1 MVSNQPGDPD
11 PDDTE
16 APDPEGVKG
25 SLRRL
30 AGADERTVI
39 ERADAA
45 REDLDAAAQFVETT
59 GLAELEAA
67 IETVEDPELAERGQR
82 ALASFRR
89 FRAAAAGRLDP
100 DEQFHPGRGTD
111 LRRDDEASSR

>member
-1 MVSNQPGDPD
+1 MVSDRSDDPN
-11 PDDTE
+11 PDD
-16 APDPEGVKG
+16 AAGPDPESVKG

-30 AGADERTVI
+30 AGGDDRTVI

-45 REDLDAAAQFVETT
+45 RDDLEAAAQFVETT

-67 IETVEDPELAERGQR
+67 IEAVEDPALAERGQR

-111 LRRDDEASSR
+111 LRRDDEPSSR